1 MTEAERVLIDAAWD
15 KLQVDWQSDEAHR
28 RFIAL
33 CATHGALGEAG
44 SRYRALRD
52 AEPARSAE
60 IELRL
65 KAVMAAA
72 LAQMSNARTPRP
84 RAHNRMMWLMVGACG
99 FVVIQAILALL
110 RVRSQ

>member
-1 MTEAERVLIDAAWD
+1 MTEAERVLIGAAWD
-15 KLQVDWQSDEAHR
+15 KLQAEWQSDEAHR

-33 CATHGALGEAG
+33 CATYGALGEAG
-44 SRYRALRD
+44 SRYRALREAD
-52 AEPARSAE
+52 PARSGE
-60 IELRL
+60 IELRQ

-72 LAQMSNARTPRP
+72 LAQMSGARTPRP
-84 RAHNRMMWLMVGACG
+84 ARKNRMMWLMVGACG